1 MKKFILSLLAVLVVN
16 IHCLAQSITYN
27 HDESFMQQFLFTE
40 TGAGSLTPDLYYDLF
55 HKSYRNNYMGQGK
68 LTFRTYMMENIH
80 KEVPYA
86 KDLDS
91 ALVKRAE
98 VEALNMADRQ
108 PYLDLSW
115 AVEGQ
120 KIEKKMMTLYNSI
133 QDISIYGGK
142 KETSDMF
149 QLKYDMYKQAIE
161 SIRESYMPAS
171 ERKEQYGAIYDDIVK
186 EIDHVEN
193 AVLYLKCCKLCKSMK
208 EAQKIRRANL
218 SNIAVQAHGR
228 WKAALMKGSGKEMH
242 GGGGNGISAD

>member
-1 MKKFILSLLAVLVVN
+1 MFVSLG
-16 IHCLAQSITYN
+16 CKAQSITYN

-68 LTFRTYMMENIH
+68 LTFRTTMAEAMS
-80 KEVPYA
+80 KETPDA
-86 KDLDS
+86 EKLDS
-91 ALVKRAE
+91 ALVKRAKVE
-98 VEALNMADRQ
+98 VLNMADRQ

-115 AVEGQ
+115 AAEGPR
-120 KIEKKMMTLYNSI
+120 IEKKMMTLYNSI
-133 QDISIYGGK
+133 QYISINGGK

-186 EIDHVEN
+186 EIDCVEN
-193 AVLYLKCCKLCKSMK
+193 AVLYLKCCKLCKNMK

-218 SNIAVQAHGR
+218 ANIAVQAHGR
-228 WKAALMKGSGKEMH
+228 WKSTLSKVSGGSGGS
-242 GGGGNGISAD
+242 GGSGNGISAD

>member
-1 MKKFILSLLAVLVVN
+1 MFVSLG
-16 IHCLAQSITYN
+16 CKAQSITYN

-40 TGAGSLTPDLYYDLF
+40 TGAGSLTPDFYYKLF

-68 LTFRTYMMENIH
+68 LTFRTTMAETML
-80 KEVPYA
+80 KETPEA
-86 KDLDS
+86 EKLDS
-91 ALVKRAE
+91 ALVKRAK

-133 QDISIYGGK
+133 QYISINGGK

-193 AVLYLKCCKLCKSMK
+193 AVLYLKCCKLCKDMK
-208 EAQKIRRANL
+208 EARKARMA
-218 SNIAVQAHGR
+218 NIANIAIQAHGR
-228 WKAALMKGSGKEMH
+228 WRATLSQVNGGNRGSG
-242 GGGGNGISAD
+242 GIDNGISAD